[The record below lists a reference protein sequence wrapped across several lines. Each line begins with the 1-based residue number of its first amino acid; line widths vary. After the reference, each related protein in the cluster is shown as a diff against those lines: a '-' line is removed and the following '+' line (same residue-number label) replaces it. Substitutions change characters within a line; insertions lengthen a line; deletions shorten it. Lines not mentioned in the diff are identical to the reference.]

1 MSVIRIENLA
11 KTYKGGTVA
20 LKGLDLEVEAAEV
33 FGFVGPNGAGKS
45 TTIKLMLDFIRP
57 DRGAALLFDQPA
69 SGAAHRSRVGYLPES
84 VNLHTYY
91 TGRRLL
97 ALYANLAGVP
107 RAGRAKRVEELL
119 DLVGLQDAADRK
131 VSKYSKGMV
140 QRLGWAQAMV
150 HDPELLILD
159 EPTSNLDPVGRRKF
173 YGIVRQLKD
182 SGRTVFI
189 SSHILAEVGSVCDR
203 VAIMHKGELRGL
215 ENVGE
220 WGEQA
225 SQSLHDIFFK
235 TIGQEDKP

>member
-11 KTYKGGTVA
+11 KTYKGGTRA
-20 LKGLDLEVEAAEV
+20 LKGLDLEVEAAEI

-69 SGAAHRSRVGYLPES
+69 ARAAHRKRVGYLPES

-97 ALYANLAGVP
+97 ALYAGLAGVP
-107 RAGRAKRVEELL
+107 PAGRAKRVDELL
-119 DLVGLQDAADRK
+119 DLVGLQDAGDRK
-131 VSKYSKGMV
+131 VSKYSKGMT

-159 EPTSNLDPVGRRKF
+159 EPTSNLDPVGRREF
-173 YGIVRQLKD
+173 YEIVRRLKTE
-182 SGRTVFI
+182 GKTVFV
-189 SSHILAEVGSVCDR
+189 SSHILSEVGSVCDR
-203 VAIMHKGELRGL
+203 VAIMHRGELKRL
-215 ENVGE
+215 ENIRDWDKDAPKTLDE
-220 WGEQA
+220 
-225 SQSLHDIFFK
+225 IFFE
-235 TIGQEDKP
+235 TIGREETQ